1 MTTTKIDAK
10 EVKLVHTLEKESVEI
25 PTEILSEAQA
35 FNAVDLILKI
45 RKQYQIIDDRR
56 KERTA
61 PASETIK
68 LINADYK
75 QLLNPLKDAEDKLKV
90 GIEGYANYRITED
103 LQKQEELRKETKD
116 KGLIIP
122 IGLKSIPSSNG
133 DVRFR
138 KNIVGVITNPA
149 KVPTKY
155 WVIDEKAL
163 QADIDATEGNIKIP
177 GVEIK
182 QVATIAIYP
191 A

>member
-10 EVKLVHTLEKESVEI
+10 EVKLVHTLEKESVDI

-90 GIEGYANYRITED
+90 GIEGYANYRIGED
-103 LQKQEELRKETKD
+103 LAKQDALRKETKD

-138 KNIVGVITNPA
+138 KSIVGVVVDPA
-149 KVPTKY
+149 KVPKKY
-155 WVIDEKAL
+155 LIIDEKAI

-182 QVATIAIYP
+182 QVATVAIYP